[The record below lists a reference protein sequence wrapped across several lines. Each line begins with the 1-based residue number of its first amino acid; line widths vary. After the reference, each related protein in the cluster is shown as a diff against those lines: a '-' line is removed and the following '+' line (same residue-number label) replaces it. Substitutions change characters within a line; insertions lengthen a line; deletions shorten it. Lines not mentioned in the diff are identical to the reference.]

1 MAEHDL
7 HDYSRAL
14 VTDIQALADAEGGSI
29 PNTFT
34 QHVLEI
40 LEEAG
45 VITDAALAYHSSR
58 GLEIYGYGLPE
69 DGSSLDLYTTDFNL
83 TPLSTKLNKADSERL
98 FRRLFVFLG
107 RHGSIQS
114 DQRDNAD
121 VYSMCV
127 GVGKALPNVS
137 KIRLFLFS

>member
-7 HDYSRAL
+7 NEYSQAL
-14 VTDIQALADAEGGSI
+14 VADIQALTDAEGGSI

-45 VITDAALAYHSSR
+45 VVTDAALAYHSTPR

-83 TPLSTKLNKADSERL
+83 TPLSSKLTKAESDRL
-98 FRRLFVFLG
+98 FRRLFAFLG
-107 RHGSIQS
+107 
-114 DQRDNAD
+114 
-121 VYSMCV
+121 
-127 GVGKALPNVS
+127 K
-137 KIRLFLFS
+137 